1 MLLGQSLIFGCWLIS
16 QVYNNS
22 IILFVNSPKHQLSY
36 YVINGITLYRTVT
49 APLLLLLLFS
59 GHYDLFKWLLG
70 VSFFT
75 DLIDGYLARKF
86 NVTSIMGTKLDS
98 IGDDLTVAVAVI
110 GLFVI
115 FPDFIRQEKWVF
127 IILLVFFLLQT
138 VSAFIRYGRMTNFH
152 TWLAKTAALLQ
163 GVFLLLTFFMGKPI
177 LPLFYTAVTIT
188 LLELAEEI
196 ILVYV
201 LPVWEANIKGLYWV
215 LKRKKPAGTK

>member
-1 MLLGQSLIFGCWLIS
+1 
-16 QVYNNS
+16 
-22 IILFVNSPKHQLSY
+22 VNSPKHQLSY
-36 YVINGITLYRTVT
+36 YVINGITLYRIVT

-70 VSFFT
+70 ISFFT

-163 GVFLLLTFFMGKPI
+163 GVFLQLTFFMGKPF

-196 ILVYV
+196 ILVYI

>member
-36 YVINGITLYRTVT
+36 YVINGITLYRIVT

-70 VSFFT
+70 ISFFT

-152 TWLAKTAALLQ
+152 TWLAKTAALLCIL
-163 GVFLLLTFFMGKPI
+163 FL
-177 LPLFYTAVTIT
+177 TI
-188 LLELAEEI
+188 
-196 ILVYV
+196 
-201 LPVWEANIKGLYWV
+201 
-215 LKRKKPAGTK
+215 

>member
-1 MLLGQSLIFGCWLIS
+1 
-16 QVYNNS
+16 
-22 IILFVNSPKHQLSY
+22 VNSPKRQLSY

-215 LKRKKPAGTK
+215 LKRKKPADTK

>member
-1 MLLGQSLIFGCWLIS
+1 
-16 QVYNNS
+16 
-22 IILFVNSPKHQLSY
+22 VNSPKRQLSY

-215 LKRKKPAGTK
+215 LKRKKTG

>member
-1 MLLGQSLIFGCWLIS
+1 
-16 QVYNNS
+16 
-22 IILFVNSPKHQLSY
+22 
-36 YVINGITLYRTVT
+36 
-49 APLLLLLLFS
+49 
-59 GHYDLFKWLLG
+59 
-70 VSFFT
+70 
-75 DLIDGYLARKF
+75 
-86 NVTSIMGTKLDS
+86 MGTKLDS

-196 ILVYV
+196 ILVYI

>member
-22 IILFVNSPKHQLSY
+22 IILFVNSPKRQLSY

-215 LKRKKPAGTK
+215 LKRKKPADTK

>member
-22 IILFVNSPKHQLSY
+22 IILFVNSPKRQLSY